1 MSDVDAICRK
11 EVGFGLPL
19 LIEGESW
26 WTFSPRSPL
35 SIGFFAIFLRST
47 PGESREAL
55 KSGRPGNL
63 SSDASGGL
71 REEKIGSCHPE
82 QVVRSQYGLK
92 TLPFVSVDNSLDLGK
107 EGGERVEPHQATRVG
122 RTARK
127 KRPGSRWA
135 NVLICRSSKVILV
148 KDPSERCESRDLFPH
163 CRGPVKSCTG
173 WCSSANVAVKSRGY
187 TCVDYKLTTYYRQSP
202 GGHCLSGILPQGFLS
217 VKTDRDRAGRR
228 FFGSWN
234 GCHALLSSDR
244 EDRPISLCVTIKP

>member
-107 EGGERVEPHQATRVG
+107 EGGG
-122 RTARK
+122 
-127 KRPGSRWA
+127 
-135 NVLICRSSKVILV
+135 
-148 KDPSERCESRDLFPH
+148 
-163 CRGPVKSCTG
+163 
-173 WCSSANVAVKSRGY
+173 
-187 TCVDYKLTTYYRQSP
+187 TC
-202 GGHCLSGILPQGFLS
+202 
-217 VKTDRDRAGRR
+217 
-228 FFGSWN
+228 
-234 GCHALLSSDR
+234 
-244 EDRPISLCVTIKP
+244 